1 MKIERTTRMPSYVG
15 KLFASPPF
23 MSIGRAIPKGMSKP
37 QEWMDLRVI
46 TMVLDVSDGW
56 VKTIHVNKP
65 ISLKV
70 ADTVDDKDFP
80 VDRQVYFGGAQEI
93 DKICYAYRVRNNFEV
108 DGAIHLGDDL
118 YYSGDFSEII
128 MGLKFNLIEDIQF
141 FSGYSLIPIEE
152 LEKNWIFLE
161 IDLCLNSMRESDWK
175 NSLFD
180 IGGSYAPLSEM
191 DPFLAVR

>member
-1 MKIERTTRMPSYVG
+1 MPSYVG

-23 MSIGRAIPKGMSKP
+23 MSIGRAIPQGMSKP
-37 QEWMDLRVI
+37 HEWMDLRVI

-93 DKICYAYRVRNNFEV
+93 DKICYAYRVRNDFEV

-161 IDLCLNSMRESDWK
+161 IDLCLNGMMESDWK

-180 IGGSYAPLSEM
+180 MGGSYAPLSEM